1 VLYNV
6 SVMLGL
12 CGVFGFAHLA
22 RAAMLML
29 SSNHCATN

>member
-12 CGVFGFAHLA
+12 WGVFGFAHLA
-22 RAAMLML
+22 RAMLML

>member
-12 CGVFGFAHLA
+12 WGVFGLRTAH
-22 RAAMLML
+22 AMLML
-29 SSNHCATN
+29 SNHCATN